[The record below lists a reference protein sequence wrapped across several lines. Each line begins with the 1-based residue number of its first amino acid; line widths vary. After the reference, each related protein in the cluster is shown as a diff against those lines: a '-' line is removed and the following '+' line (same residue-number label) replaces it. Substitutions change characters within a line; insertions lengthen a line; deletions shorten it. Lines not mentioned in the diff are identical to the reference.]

1 MTVEKY
7 WRTVLYVPGN
17 TPSMIQK
24 CDIYGADAVTLD
36 LEDSVG
42 PGKKNQARY
51 LVKNAIQTLDFSSD
65 LMIRINSIASGLW
78 EEDLKMMD
86 LTKLSAIRV
95 PMVESSDEIIK
106 LSDYLDNRE
115 NEVGLTSPRVLLLVG
130 IETALG
136 YLNREKIINCN
147 QRVVGIG
154 FGSEDF
160 ITDTGVSRENLK
172 YVKLELALC
181 AKGYGKCFIDSVFP
195 DFSNP
200 DAFKYECEEAK
211 SIGAN
216 GKSIIHPNQIKI
228 ANAVFS
234 PGEEEIKVAREI
246 VAQAEKLNTGDAFN
260 YQGRMVD
267 KPIVDRC
274 RQILKYGERNG

>member
-7 WRTVLYVPGN
+7 WRTVLYVPSN

-86 LTKLSAIRV
+86 ITKLSAIRV

-211 SIGAN
+211 S
-216 GKSIIHPNQIKI
+216 KI

-234 PGEEEIKVAREI
+234 PGDEEIKVAREI
-246 VAQAEKLNTGDAFN
+246 VAQAEKLKTGDAFN
-260 YQGRMVD
+260 YKGQMVD
-267 KPIVDRC
+267 KPILDRC
-274 RQILKYGERNG
+274 LQILKYGERNG

>member
-1 MTVEKY
+1 MTVERY

-42 PGKKNQARY
+42 SGKKCQARF
-51 LVKNAIQTLDFSSD
+51 LVKNAIQTLDFSRD

-86 LTKLSAIRV
+86 ITKLTAIRV
-95 PMVESSDEIIK
+95 PMVESADDIIK
-106 LSDYLDNRE
+106 LSDYLDARE
-115 NEVGLTSPRVLLLVG
+115 EEAGMKSPGVLLLVG

-136 YLNREKIINCN
+136 YLNRERIINSSK
-147 QRVVGIG
+147 RIVGIG

-181 AKGYGKCFIDSVFP
+181 AKGYGKCFIDSVYP

-200 DAFKYECEEAK
+200 DAFRDECEEAK

-216 GKSIIHPNQIKI
+216 GKSIIHPSQIKT

-234 PGEEEIKVAREI
+234 PDDEEIKVAREI
-246 VAQAEKLNTGDAFN
+246 VAQAQSLNTDDVFN
-260 YQGRMVD
+260 YKGQMVD
-267 KPIVDRC
+267 KPILDRY
-274 RQILKYGERNG
+274 RQILKYGEKNG